1 MESLNRTALELADEA
16 IDFAEQLSIGATE
29 LANEARVL
37 DFGVE
42 VPGGIEAG
50 LLCAEIQTAG
60 LTTVQTRIGE
70 VAGAPVPHV
79 ELTTDRPALALLGAQ
94 KAGWELSVGEFE
106 GLGSGPARALV
117 GQEDVFERI
126 GYHDAFEFAV
136 LAVESDTL
144 PDEMVADRIADMAET
159 DPSGVVL
166 CAFATG
172 SVVGSTT
179 VAARG
184 AELAAYRLAELGYD
198 PLAIRS
204 ASASAPIAPVSYDEE
219 VAIGRTHDA
228 LVYGGQVHLIVKE
241 TFDRFDELPSSAAA
255 EYGTPSERIF
265 EGAGWEFADVP
276 GRVFAPA
283 HVTVD
288 VIDGP
293 THVLGHTDESVL
305 AESFGFE

>member
-1 MESLNRTALELADEA
+1 MESLNRMALELADEA
-16 IDFAEQLSIGATE
+16 IEFAEELSIGATE

-37 DFGVE
+37 DFGVDA
-42 VPGGIEAG
+42 PGGIEAG
-50 LLCAEIQTAG
+50 LLCTEIQTAG
-60 LTTVQTRIGE
+60 LATVGTRMGD

-117 GQEDVFERI
+117 GREDVFERI

-136 LAVESDTL
+136 LAVESDSV
-144 PDEMVADRIADMAET
+144 PDERVADRIADVAEV

-172 SVVGSTT
+172 SVVGSVT

-204 ASASAPIAPVSYDEE
+204 ASASAPVAPVSYDEG
-219 VAIGRTHDA
+219 VAIGRTNDA
-228 LVYGGQVHLIVKE
+228 LVYGSRVYLIVE
-241 TFDRFDELPSSAAA
+241 DDFDRFDELPSSAAE

-265 EGAGWEFADVP
+265 EAVDWEFGDVP
-276 GRVFAPA
+276 GGVFAPA

-293 THVLGHTDESVL
+293 THTLGRTDESIV